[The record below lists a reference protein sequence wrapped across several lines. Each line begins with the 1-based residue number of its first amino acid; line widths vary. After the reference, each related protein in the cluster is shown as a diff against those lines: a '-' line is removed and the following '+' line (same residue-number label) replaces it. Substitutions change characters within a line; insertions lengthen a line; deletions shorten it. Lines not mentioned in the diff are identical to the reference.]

1 MSNNNNIIIN
11 DVNDNINNKEQ
22 EQIATIVPSTVV
34 DLDGEQQKFDIDEN
48 ELRRL
53 LFKLDIRIL
62 PLFSLCQLF
71 FFMDVSILVNM
82 QCYNE
87 KLAKF

>member
-11 DVNDNINNKEQ
+11 DANNDITNKEE
-22 EQIATIVPSTVV
+22 EQITTVCPPTVV
-34 DLDGEQQKFDIDEN
+34 DLDGEQKKFDIDEK

-53 LFKLDIRIL
+53 LFRLDIRIL

-71 FFMDVSILVNM
+71 SFMDRVNIG
-82 QCYNE
+82 
-87 KLAKF
+87 